1 MSEPF
6 PSEAAS
12 WRFDDATQPP
22 TGEDPMPGA
31 SPPPHER
38 TSGRIPGMRRR
49 LALLAATLYMP
60 VILLGYALYV
70 YGPTSCVAGPLCSF
84 GDAPAALQVTLI
96 ALGFGLLYLIGV
108 RPLAALLDE
117 RQPARSEVART
128 LRQAARYETIRP
140 LLAIFGTLIALT
152 LLAGM
157 IAHTLTGPAL
167 VIGVGVASL
176 LLWLASAG
184 EP

>member
-31 SPPPHER
+31 SPPSHEG
-38 TSGRIPGMRRR
+38 TSGRVLGMRRR

-70 YGPTSCVAGPLCSF
+70 YGPTGCVAGPLCSF
-84 GDAPAALQVTLI
+84 GDAPASLQVALI
-96 ALGFGLLYLIGV
+96 ALGFGLLYLVGV
-108 RPLAALLDE
+108 RPLAASLDE
-117 RQPARSEVART
+117 RQPARSAVART
-128 LRQAARYETIRP
+128 LRQVARYETIRP
-140 LLAIFGTLIALT
+140 LLAIFGALIAFT
-152 LLAGM
+152 LFVGM
-157 IAHTLTGPAL
+157 IARTLTWPAL
-167 VIGVGVASL
+167 VIGIGVASL

-184 EP
+184 DP

>member
-1 MSEPF
+1 LTTPY
-6 PSEAAS
+6 PSDAAT
-12 WRFDDATQPP
+12 RRLGDATQPP
-22 TGEDPMPGA
+22 TSAAPTGA
-31 SPPPHER
+31 APPPPPR
-38 TSGRIPGMRRR
+38 AARQRIPGLRRR

-60 VILLGYALYV
+60 VILLGYALYLH
-70 YGPTSCVAGPLCSF
+70 GPTDCVAGPLCSL
-84 GDAPAALQVTLI
+84 GDAPALAQALFI

-140 LLAIFGTLIALT
+140 LLAIFGALIALLLLVGFVART
-152 LLAGM
+152 LNL
-157 IAHTLTGPAL
+157 PAI
-167 VIGVGVASL
+167 VIGAGIAAL
-176 LLWLASAG
+176 LLWLAANG